1 MFSFCWHWVWILDIF
16 VSSVYL
22 CLSCS
27 GLHSLFH
34 MDVEIGLPTLI
45 RPVLVLRTIVIFHS
59 CAGIGS
65 AGRPWKYR
73 GFCNLYGL
81 SVSFLFFFHLEVC
94 IVVLILI
101 GVSDPVIQPILVS
114 GICYLYSFH
123 LEVCIVVPILIG
135 VSDAVI
141 QPILVSGICYLY
153 PCSALDYFGPACNL

>member
-1 MFSFCWHWVWILDIF
+1 MSLIRCGTVILVLSIAVQLHVFSFCWHWVWILDIF

-34 MDVEIGLPTLI
+34 MDVEIGLPALI

-59 CAGIGS
+59 CAGIWS

-81 SVSFLFFFHLEVC
+81 SVSFLFFFYLEVC
-94 IVVLILI
+94 II
-101 GVSDPVIQPILVS
+101 
-114 GICYLYSFH
+114 
-123 LEVCIVVPILIG
+123 VPILIG

-153 PCSALDYFGPACNL
+153 PCSALDYFSLACNL